1 MELALTAIMVDMKD
15 YTVGADKGGEVTL
28 FEDFDI
34 DFNQQKYL
42 LETRISGA
50 LKDPKTALIFEH
62 KFGEEVVVEPEPQG

>member
-1 MELALTAIMVDMKD
+1 MELALTAIMVDLKD

-62 KFGEEVVVEPEPQG
+62 NASAEPVAQG